1 MLAKAGHEVQIANDG
16 GQAVAMLT
24 LEDFDVVLMDCHMP
38 VLDGFAA
45 TKEIRQLTGAKAR
58 IPIIAMTA
66 DAMQGDR
73 ENCLAAGMD
82 DYVAKPIRPKQL
94 FAALDRQRPK
104 HPVLAGKQPETDG

>member
-1 MLAKAGHEVQIANDG
+1 
-16 GQAVAMLT
+16 
-24 LEDFDVVLMDCHMP
+24 MP

-45 TKEIRQLTGAKAR
+45 TKEIRQLAETKAR

-82 DYVAKPIRPKQL
+82 DYVAKPVRPEQL
-94 FAALDRQRPK
+94 FAALERHRPAS
-104 HPVLAGKQPETDG
+104 PVLSGNQPASGQE